1 MKSALCKGRGE
12 LMSWKRFFT
21 ATFIAF
27 FMLAFAVVAVQAAP
41 LRLTV
46 RTVPVV
52 AAQKFLKTIPKKFKK
67 ATGIDLKIEFIASRE
82 LRRRLITAAETKSG
96 PDLLMVVY
104 NGAITVKESLADVSE
119 VVGPLSKENGGF
131 YNMYKDGGFIDGKWL
146 AAPFMT
152 TSQVM
157 NYRRENPPD
166 TWEDAL
172 RIGKKLKKAKLAP
185 WAESLGT
192 HVIDPSTTILCI
204 LWGYGMRQVSNDGKK
219 ITLDSAGT
227 RAGLRFIKKA
237 YKEAWPKGVIQWKT
251 LENNQT
257 FLAGKTGMT
266 INSPS
271 IWWKSSTKK
280 KWANLYKNVG
290 FSLVPKGPAGR
301 HCTAIPQYLVL
312 FKYSKKKKEA
322 KEFIKFMAQ
331 ADMQVGF
338 SKRAWMWTPTQKGLA
353 SRLPQNE
360 YYDIMAKQA
369 LYAHVPGW
377 PGPASKA
384 GSEVHQRFNLLAMVQ
399 RYVQG
404 TQSIDETIKQT
415 VKELR
420 KIYGVN

>member
-1 MKSALCKGRGE
+1 
-12 LMSWKRFFT
+12 
-21 ATFIAF
+21 
-27 FMLAFAVVAVQAAP
+27 
-41 LRLTV
+41 LTV
-46 RTVPVV
+46 RTIPVT
-52 AAQKFLKTIPKKFKK
+52 AAQKFLKGIPKKFKK
-67 ATGIDLKIEFIASRE
+67 ATGIDLKIEFVASRE
-82 LRRRLITAAETKSG
+82 LRRRLITAAEIKSG

-104 NGAITVKESLADVSE
+104 NGAVTVTETLVDISD
-119 VVGPLSKENGGF
+119 VVGELAKKDGGF
-131 YNMYKDGGFIDGKWL
+131 YDMYKDGGFIDGKWL

-157 NYRRENPPD
+157 TYRKDLLKQIGEKPPD

-172 RIGKKLKKAKLAP
+172 RIGKKLKKAGLAR

-204 LWGYGMRQVSNDGKK
+204 LWSYGMRQISTDGKR
-219 ITLDSAGT
+219 ITLDSDGT

-237 YKEAWPKGVIQWKT
+237 YEEAWPKGVIQWKT

-271 IWWKSSTKK
+271 IWWKASTKK
-280 KWANLYKNVG
+280 RWADLYKNIG
-290 FSLVPKGPAGR
+290 FALVPKGPSGR

-312 FKYSKKKKEA
+312 FKYSKMKKEA

-331 ADMQVGF
+331 PEMQVGF
-338 SKRAWMWTPTQKGLA
+338 SKRAWMWTPVHKGLA
-353 SRLPQNE
+353 NQLPQNE
-360 YYDIMAKQA
+360 YYDVMTKQA

-377 PGPASKA
+377 PGPPSKA
-384 GSEVHQRFNLLAMVQ
+384 GAEVHERFTLLSMVQ

-404 TQSIDETIKQT
+404 TQGVDETIKQT
-415 VKELR
+415 LGELR
-420 KIYGVN
+420 KIYKIQ